1 MFSFLVLVVALSLYK
16 HFDYKVSGEG
26 GEERQLW
33 STGAKGCSFQ
43 KLWLLGSR
51 LQVQ

>member
-33 STGAKGCSFQ
+33 STGAK
-43 KLWLLGSR
+43 WLQFSEVVAPGL
-51 LQVQ
+51 